1 MEFLFHLFADLGWS
15 DVFLP
20 IKRMDHVQ
28 LFLRDQFIHNLNA
41 VPLWQPARN
50 QKFKSAADIQTHKK
64 KGLNAKFWATSTLQ
78 NLSFISTMTLSN
90 LKRKSEE

>member
-64 KGLNAKFWATSTLQ
+64 KGFECK
-78 NLSFISTMTLSN
+78 ILSN
-90 LKRKSEE
+90 FYITKSVLYQYNDIK